1 MAFTE
6 LLVDT
11 FTPQTKTLSDDGTG
25 GRTAAWVDGTPFIGR
40 LSSVSV
46 RESITNK
53 LVSASLLSTVAVYS
67 SHRLFCLGTV
77 AITELQRVKLGTR
90 IFEIKGVNNPSNIS
104 HHKEVDLLEVI

>member
-1 MAFTE
+1 MAFAE

-11 FTPQTKTLSDDGTG
+11 FIPQTKTITDDGTV
-25 GRTAAWVDGTPFIGR
+25 GRTEIWTDGDSFLGR

-53 LVSASLLSTVAVYS
+53 LVSASLLSSVAVYS

-77 AITELQRVKLGTR
+77 TLTEQQRVKLGTR
-90 IFEIKGVNNPSNIS
+90 TFEIKGVNNPSNID